1 MGTDSSFFA
10 SPSPAAV
17 FSYGRNRQ
25 AEDAFADACGGEGE
39 GEGGGGGARALAME
53 DVPED
58 ELDELYQCS
67 DVRVVRLRMRA
78 KKA

>member
-1 MGTDSSFFA
+1 MPGVLFVNSWS
-10 SPSPAAV
+10 
-17 FSYGRNRQ
+17 
-25 AEDAFADACGGEGE
+25 
-39 GEGGGGGARALAME
+39 GGARVLAME